1 MKPRNMSKKTKLIL
15 PGIGILLAAVVAFAL
30 CARFEPFAP
39 RFEGKTVRQYIDES
53 PGDQPLREDMI
64 CAFGL
69 KAIPYLSES
78 CRRSLILDRAR
89 GHLPVRRA
97 WWISYEE
104 QSMRNRS
111 TAYMWIYRLGEE
123 NPSAVATSLANQH
136 DIVNLPRFLYGQC
149 DTNQLANFSAQKTNP
164 FLARQASRALTL
176 KTSGQSLSQT
186 SREIS
191 TFP

>member
-1 MKPRNMSKKTKLIL
+1 VSKRIKQIL
-15 PGIGILLAAVVAFAL
+15 SGIGILLAAAVAFAL

-39 RFEGKTVRQYIDES
+39 RFEGKTVRQYIEES

-64 CAFGL
+64 RVFGL

-78 CRRSLILDRAR
+78 CRRSLILDRTR
-89 GHLPVRRA
+89 GYLPLPRA
-97 WWISYEE
+97 WRVSEE
-104 QSMRNRS
+104 QWRRNRS

-176 KTSGQSLSQT
+176 KSSGQSLSQT